1 MKRIMIAVCVVAF
14 MLGASSASASLE
26 GQCNANLGRSI
37 GDANQWAHD
46 GVCLEVIENG
56 IEFGEMGC
64 FPLLFAGELF
74 FANLGDN
81 AFNLLGTKICTASC
95 TCFFP
100 VQIGSPL
107 DLACGCGVP

>member
-1 MKRIMIAVCVVAF
+1 MKRILIAISLVAF
-14 MLGASSASASLE
+14 MLGASSASANLE

-46 GVCLEVIENG
+46 DVCTDVIEDGN
-56 IEFGEMGC
+56 EFFDMGC
-64 FPLLFAGELF
+64 FPLLFDGELF

-81 AFNLLGTKICTASC
+81 ATELLGNKLCTASC

-100 VQIGSPL
+100 VAIGSPL